1 MSVVVQNTQGWV
13 LDAGSLIDQGYS
25 RCIRFKDNQKSHV
38 RCRFKGQCFQILK
51 SHYSARTSAAVDR
64 GNTDMLQKTDKPTK
78 KRKRKHSELNQGEVD
93 SQAFHE
99 KIRCVILEG
108 TKSLVDSAR
117 SFGYLNGVTD
127 TAKEPLPSQECS
139 LAALCEMAK
148 ELPLVD
154 DEEQDECVQLLV
166 AEDGCTS
173 HVDLF
178 SRVTES
184 RAEQATVVTL
194 MGEEYVIPPHT
205 AFLLSDFT
213 RIQPLVHYGRRFD
226 LIVMDPPWEN
236 KSVKRSR
243 RYSSLPSTQLKW
255 LPIPLLASLNCLVV
269 TWVTNRPSHLRFV
282 RDELY
287 PHWGVEV
294 VAEWFWVKVTTSG
307 EFVFPLDSNHKK
319 PYEVLVLGRYRSS
332 ANNFI
337 SSLETSEVPVEDQRL
352 IVSVPSALHSQKP
365 SLSEVLKP
373 YVGDEAKCLEL
384 FARSLQ
390 PGWTSWGNEVLK
402 FQHTSYFTLTP
413 TDDRADVPK
422 EEATDDCTDKA
433 TVTPV
438 LSLPGE
444 TSAPHHCPT
453 NAD

>member
-1 MSVVVQNTQGWV
+1 
-13 LDAGSLIDQGYS
+13 
-25 RCIRFKDNQKSHV
+25 
-38 RCRFKGQCFQILK
+38 
-51 SHYSARTSAAVDR
+51 
-64 GNTDMLQKTDKPTK
+64 MLQNINEPSK
-78 KRKRKHSELNQGEVD
+78 KRKRKHSELNQGEID
-93 SQAFHE
+93 SQIFHE
-99 KIRCVILEG
+99 KIRSVILEG

-117 SFGYLNGVTD
+117 SRGYLTGATAAVT
-127 TAKEPLPSQECS
+127 EPLPLQECS

-154 DEEQDECVQLLV
+154 DEEQEERVQPLV

-178 SRVTES
+178 SQVTEN
-184 RAEQATVVTL
+184 RADWAAVVTL

-213 RIQPLVHYGRRFD
+213 QIQPLVHYGRKFD

-243 RYSSLPSTQLKW
+243 RYSSLPSSQLKR
-255 LPIPLLASLNCLVV
+255 LPIALLASTNCLVV

-287 PHWGVEV
+287 PHWGIEV
-294 VAEWFWVKVTTSG
+294 LAEWFWVKVTTSG
-307 EFVFPLDSNHKK
+307 QFVFPLDSPHKK

-332 ANNFI
+332 ADTAI
-337 SSLETSEVPVEDQRL
+337 SSSEASEVPVEDGCL

-373 YVGDEAKCLEL
+373 YVGAEASCLEL

-402 FQHTSYFTLTP
+402 FQHSSYFTLTP
-413 TDDRADVPK
+413 TDDPADISKDEVC
-422 EEATDDCTDKA
+422 ADKPL
-433 TVTPV
+433 VTPAFNN
-438 LSLPGE
+438 SPEG
-444 TSAPHHCPT
+444 SSPPHH
-453 NAD
+453 

>member
-1 MSVVVQNTQGWV
+1 MSVLLHNIQGWV
-13 LDAGSLIDQGYS
+13 LDSCSLIDRWYS
-25 RCIRFKDNQKSHV
+25 RCIRYQGGQKSRV
-38 RCRFKGQCFQILK
+38 ECRFKRQCFQVLK
-51 SHYSARTSAAVDR
+51 SHFSVRACAAADG
-64 GNTDMLQKTDKPTK
+64 GNEDVLQKTDKASK

-99 KIRCVILEG
+99 KIRSVILEG
-108 TKSLVDSAR
+108 TKTLVDSAR
-117 SFGYLNGVTD
+117 SVGHLNGTTD
-127 TAKEPLPSQECS
+127 AAKESLPSQECS

-154 DEEQDECVQLLV
+154 EEEQEECIQQLV

-178 SRVTES
+178 SRVTENGADS
-184 RAEQATVVTL
+184 AIVVTL
-194 MGEEYVIPPHT
+194 MGEQYVIPPCT

-213 RIQPLVHYGRRFD
+213 RMQPLVHSGSKFD

-243 RYSSLPSTQLKW
+243 RYSFLPSTQLKR
-255 LPIPLLASLNCLVV
+255 LPVPLLASPNCLVV

-307 EFVFPLDSNHKK
+307 QFVFPLDSQHKK
-319 PYEVLVLGRYRSS
+319 PYEVLVLGRYRPPADNSTSS
-332 ANNFI
+332 
-337 SSLETSEVPVEDQRL
+337 SVTSEVPVEDQRL

-373 YVGDEAKCLEL
+373 YVGGEAKCLEL
-384 FARSLQ
+384 FARCLQ

-413 TDDRADVPK
+413 ADEREDVSK
-422 EEATDDCTDKA
+422 GEATRVCTDKP
-433 TVTPV
+433 TITPV
-438 LSLPGE
+438 LSSPGE
-444 TSAPHHCPT
+444 SPPPRRCPT
-453 NAD
+453 TVD

>member
-1 MSVVVQNTQGWV
+1 MSVVVRSTRGWV
-13 LDAGSLIDQGYS
+13 LDARSLIDEGYS
-25 RCIRFKDNQKSHV
+25 RCLRLRDNQKSHV
-38 RCRFKGQCFQILK
+38 KCRFKSQCFQILK
-51 SHYSARTSAAVDR
+51 SHYSVSASAAVDE
-64 GNTDMLQKTDKPTK
+64 GSTDMLQKTDKASK
-78 KRKRKHSELNQGEVD
+78 KRKRKHSELNQGEID

-99 KIRCVILEG
+99 KIRSVVLEG

-117 SFGYLNGVTD
+117 SLGHLNGVTD
-127 TAKEPLPSQECS
+127 AVKEPLPSQECS

-154 DEEQDECVQLLV
+154 EDEQEECVQLLV

-178 SRVTES
+178 SRVTENG
-184 RAEQATVVTL
+184 EDWATVVTL

-213 RIQPLVHYGRRFD
+213 RMRPLVHYERRFD

-243 RYSSLPSTQLKW
+243 RYSSLPSSQLKR
-255 LPIPLLASLNCLVV
+255 LPIPMLASPNCLVV

-294 VAEWFWVKVTTSG
+294 VAEWLWVKVTTSG
-307 EFVFPLDSNHKK
+307 QFVFPLDSHHKK
-319 PYEVLVLGRYRSS
+319 PYEVLVLGRYRST
-332 ANNFI
+332 ADNAT
-337 SSLETSEVPVEDQRL
+337 SSSRTSEAPVEDQRL

-373 YVGDEAKCLEL
+373 HVGAEAKCLEL

-390 PGWTSWGNEVLK
+390 PGWTSWGNEVLQ

-413 TDDRADVPK
+413 ADDGAEVPQGDAADKPT
-422 EEATDDCTDKA
+422 ATPA
-433 TVTPV
+433 
-438 LSLPGE
+438 LSSPRQ
-444 TSAPHHCPT
+444 SSPPRRCPT
-453 NAD
+453 TVD

>member
-1 MSVVVQNTQGWV
+1 MSVVVRSPRGCV
-13 LDAGSLIDQGYS
+13 LDACALIDRAYS
-25 RCIRFKDNQKSHV
+25 RCIRCKDNLKSRV
-38 RCRFKGQCFQILK
+38 KCCFKRQCFQVPE
-51 SHYSARTSAAVDR
+51 SRSGAAAAAAAAAD
-64 GNTDMLQKTDKPTK
+64 GGTADMMQKTDKPRK

-99 KIRCVILEG
+99 RIRSVILEG
-108 TKSLVDSAR
+108 TRSLVDSAR
-117 SFGYLNGVTD
+117 PLGHLNGATD
-127 TAKEPLPSQECS
+127 AVKEPLPSQSCS

-154 DEEQDECVQLLV
+154 EEQTEHAQLLV

-178 SRVTES
+178 SRVTENREDS
-184 RAEQATVVTL
+184 ATAVTL

-213 RIQPLVHYGRRFD
+213 RIQPLVHYGKKFD

-243 RYSSLPSTQLKW
+243 RYSSLPSTQLKR
-255 LPIPLLASLNCLVV
+255 LPVPLLASPSCLVV
-269 TWVTNRPSHLRFV
+269 TWVTNRPSHRRFV

-307 EFVFPLDSNHKK
+307 QYVFPLDSPHKK
-319 PYEVLVLGRYRSS
+319 PYEVLVLGRYRPPADNSTGS
-332 ANNFI
+332 
-337 SSLETSEVPVEDQRL
+337 SEVPVEDQRL

-365 SLSEVLKP
+365 SLSEVLKR
-373 YVGDEAKCLEL
+373 YVGAEARCLEL

-413 TDDRADVPK
+413 TDEPGDVPK
-422 EEATDDCTDKA
+422 DEAADEG
-433 TVTPV
+433 TVTPGD
-438 LSLPGE
+438 S
-444 TSAPHHCPT
+444 SAPRPT
-453 NAD
+453 CD